1 MFLPGW
7 RQRTWQRLEER
18 VDVLVIGGG
27 ITGAGIMHDAALRGL
42 SVALVEQGD
51 FGSGTSSRSSKLVH
65 GGLRYLK
72 RMQLRITRTACRE
85 RDQLT
90 LSSPH
95 LVWRTRF
102 LYPSYRHDK
111 TPGWQVALGLTMYDH
126 LTPVRHRHER
136 IEAGSVRGAVPE
148 LASRGLEFG
157 LLYDDAAADDARLVL
172 AVVLGGMRAGGAALN
187 SARGVELRRDGAG
200 TLGGAVVRDGE
211 DGSAHRVRASVVV
224 NATGVWCDGVR
235 ALGGGA
241 GGRLRPSRGSHLLFP
256 RERLPLSVAV
266 TALSPDDG
274 RPVFAVPHPEGTLVG
289 TTDQFHS
296 GPLEDPRPSPEEVS
310 YLLRF
315 CLSAFPG
322 ARLSQADI
330 CGAFAGVRPIL
341 DSGAETPQE
350 ASREEE
356 IWEEHGML
364 STAGGKLT
372 TFRATAEE
380 VVDAALRLLPE
391 ERREQAS
398 PVSTAGVA
406 LPWRVAPADAAAAVA
421 RLGAEPDVAA
431 GMVRRLGAL
440 ALAAAGAAEPEQ
452 LRAVGD
458 GLDLSA
464 AELAWHVRYG
474 GVVRL
479 EDLLLRRVRLGM
491 WQPRRALEV
500 APALRPLIRRAA
512 GWSVARWNRELEG
525 LAQAVGN
532 WLPPERHRRA
542 SGEGRRS
549 ADGDRGG
556 RSGKR

>member
-7 RQRTWQRLEER
+7 RQRAWQRLEER

-27 ITGAGIMHDAALRGL
+27 ITGAGILHDAALRGL
-42 SVALVEQGD
+42 SVALVDQGD

-85 RDQLT
+85 RDQLA

-102 LYPSYRHDK
+102 LYPSYRHDP

-136 IEAGSVRGAVPE
+136 VEAGSVRGAVPE

-172 AVVLGGMRAGGAALN
+172 AVVQAGVLAGGTAL
-187 SARGVELRRDGAG
+187 SYARVEELLRDDAG
-200 TLGGAVVRDGE
+200 TVTGAVVRDGE
-211 DGSAHRVRASVVV
+211 DGAAHRVRAAVVV
-224 NATGVWCDGVR
+224 NATGAWCDGVR
-235 ALGGGA
+235 ALAGGS

-289 TTDQFHS
+289 TTDLFHD
-296 GPLEDPRPSPEEVS
+296 GALADPRPSGDEVA
-310 YLLRF
+310 YLLRY

-322 ARLSQADI
+322 ARLSRADV

-341 DSGAETPQE
+341 DSGAETPQA

-356 IWEEHGML
+356 IWEERGMV

-380 VVDAALRLLPE
+380 VVDAVVRLLPE
-391 ERREQAS
+391 DRREQVS

-406 LPWRVAPADAAAAVA
+406 LPWRVAPGDATAAVE
-421 RLGAEPDVAA
+421 RLGAPQTVAA
-431 GMVRRLGAL
+431 AMVRRLGAL
-440 ALAAAGAAEPEQ
+440 ALAAAGGADAPALRPVAEE
-452 LRAVGD
+452 
-458 GLDLSA
+458 LDLCA
-464 AELAWHVRYG
+464 AELAWQVRYG

-491 WQPRRALEV
+491 WQPRRTLEV
-500 APALRPLIRRAA
+500 APALRPLVRRAA
-512 GWSVARWNRELEG
+512 GWTVARWNRELEG
-525 LAQAVGN
+525 LERAVAN
-532 WLPPERHRRA
+532 WMPPERPPAGARRA
-542 SGEGRRS
+542 R
-549 ADGDRGG
+549 
-556 RSGKR
+556 